1 MGVVVVVVSDAL
13 IWFRELKAVKK
24 KLWKLQE
31 LVMWIQQG
39 VGVDALM
46 ELESVMSAAESV
58 DVAPPAAAA
67 AAAAAAT
74 NRLLS

>member
-1 MGVVVVVVSDAL
+1 
-13 IWFRELKAVKK
+13 VKK

-46 ELESVMSAAESV
+46 ELEPVMSAAESV

>member
-1 MGVVVVVVSDAL
+1 MGVVVVVVVVSDAL

-31 LVMWIQQG
+31 PMIWIQQG
-39 VGVDALM
+39 AGIDALM

-58 DVAPPAAAA
+58 DVAP
-67 AAAAAAT
+67 

>member
-39 VGVDALM
+39 VGVDAVM